1 MLVKTG
7 SKIELYIR
15 PAELPEKEQETKQ
28 NDDILKG
35 IHILLVEDNE
45 LNTYVAKTI
54 LEQYSCIVDTAENG
68 MAAITKFERSEE
80 NFYDVI
86 LMDVHLPV
94 MDGIEATKRIR
105 ALGRS
110 DAAAVPI
117 IAMTAEAFDREKAQT
132 LDAGMNAHIA
142 KPIDVE
148 ILKKAIRSQLE
159 KATA

>member
-1 MLVKTG
+1 MADKLRFCQIFFNLLSNAAKFTPNG
-7 SKIELYIR
+7 GTIEFISERIEPNVHDKDGRIGIR
-15 PAELPEKEQETKQ
+15 Y
-28 NDDILKG
+28 
-35 IHILLVEDNE
+35 
-45 LNTYVAKTI
+45 YVR
-54 LEQYSCIVDTAENG
+54 DNG
-68 MAAITKFERSEE
+68 MAAITKFEHSEE

-86 LMDVHLPV
+86 LMDVHMPV

-110 DAAAVPI
+110 DAAAVHI

>member
-1 MLVKTG
+1 MADKLRFCQIFFNLLSNAAKFTPNG
-7 SKIELYIR
+7 GTIEFISERIEPNVHDKDGRIGIR
-15 PAELPEKEQETKQ
+15 Y
-28 NDDILKG
+28 
-35 IHILLVEDNE
+35 
-45 LNTYVAKTI
+45 YVR
-54 LEQYSCIVDTAENG
+54 DNG

-86 LMDVHLPV
+86 LMDVHMPV

-110 DAAAVPI
+110 DAAAVHI

-148 ILKKAIRSQLE
+148 ILKKAIWSQLE

>member
-1 MLVKTG
+1 MADKLRFCQIFFNLLSNAAKFTPNG
-7 SKIELYIR
+7 GTIEFISERIEPNVHDKDGRIGIR
-15 PAELPEKEQETKQ
+15 Y
-28 NDDILKG
+28 
-35 IHILLVEDNE
+35 
-45 LNTYVAKTI
+45 YVR
-54 LEQYSCIVDTAENG
+54 DNG

-86 LMDVHLPV
+86 LMDVHMPV

-110 DAAAVPI
+110 DAAAVHI

-148 ILKKAIRSQLE
+148 ILKKAIRSQLK